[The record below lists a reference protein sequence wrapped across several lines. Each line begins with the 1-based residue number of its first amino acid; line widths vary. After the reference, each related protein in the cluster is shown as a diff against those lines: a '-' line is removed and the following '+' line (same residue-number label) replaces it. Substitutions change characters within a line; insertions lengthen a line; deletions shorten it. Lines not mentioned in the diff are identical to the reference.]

1 MEIKKTATAG
11 TLESSDAYVVAEPF
25 DTLEVDLTSVV
36 YEQFKD
42 EIIRQVKAVT
52 DALGVLKAKI
62 TINDRGAV
70 DCVIRAR
77 VETAL
82 KRAGGEM

>member
-1 MEIKKTATAG
+1 M
-11 TLESSDAYVVAEPF
+11 VAEPF

-36 YEQFKD
+36 YDQFKD
-42 EIIRQVKAVT
+42 EILEQVKAVT
-52 DALGVLKAKI
+52 DSLGVSKAKI

-82 KRAGGEM
+82 KRAGGEK

>member
-1 MEIKKTATAG
+1 MAKKG
-11 TLESSDAYVVAEPF
+11 
-25 DTLEVDLTSVV
+25 LTPSQIGVMLRD
-36 YEQFKD
+36 QKG
-42 EIIRQVKAVT
+42 IGQVKAVT
-52 DALGVLKAKI
+52 DALGVSKAKI

>member
-42 EIIRQVKAVT
+42 GIISQVKAVT
-52 DALGVLKAKI
+52 DALGVSKAKI

>member
-42 EIIRQVKAVT
+42 EIISQVKAVT
-52 DALGVLKAKI
+52 DVLGVSKAKI
-62 TINDRGAV
+62 TVNDRGAV

>member
-42 EIIRQVKAVT
+42 EIISQVKAVT
-52 DALGVLKAKI
+52 DALGVPKAKI

>member
-36 YEQFKD
+36 YDQFKD
-42 EIIRQVKAVT
+42 
-52 DALGVLKAKI
+52 
-62 TINDRGAV
+62 
-70 DCVIRAR
+70 
-77 VETAL
+77 
-82 KRAGGEM
+82 

>member
-42 EIIRQVKAVT
+42 EIISQVKAVT
-52 DALGVLKAKI
+52 DALGVSNAKI

>member
-42 EIIRQVKAVT
+42 EIISQVKTVT
-52 DALGVLKAKI
+52 DALGVSKAKI
-62 TINDRGAV
+62 TVNDRGAV

>member
-42 EIIRQVKAVT
+42 EIISQVKAVT
-52 DALGVLKAKI
+52 DALGVSKVKI

>member
-11 TLESSDAYVVAEPF
+11 TLESIDAYVVAEPF

-42 EIIRQVKAVT
+42 EIISQVKAVT
-52 DALGVLKAKI
+52 DVLGVSKAKI

>member
-11 TLESSDAYVVAEPF
+11 TLESSDVYVVAEPF

-42 EIIRQVKAVT
+42 EIISQVKAVT
-52 DALGVLKAKI
+52 DALGVSKAKI

>member
-36 YEQFKD
+36 YEQFED
-42 EIIRQVKAVT
+42 EIISQVKAVT
-52 DALGVLKAKI
+52 DALGVSKAKI

>member
-42 EIIRQVKAVT
+42 EIISQVKAVT